1 MSGLD
6 LYSYSLMLLIWW
18 EHNNC
23 SFEDYLKLV
32 DYLKSLLIRTLFDWS
47 RIILPLLIF
56 NIPLEFLF
64 DLFVIVACILYSSSL
79 TWNTFFI
86 NEILLF
92 IPHPPQKKKSLF
104 FLISRF
110 YALFLVPE
118 SVFVNSLCVT

>member
-23 SFEDYLKLV
+23 SFEDYAKPV

-47 RIILPLLIF
+47 CVVLPLLIF

-64 DLFVIVACILYSSSL
+64 DLFVIVACIV
-79 TWNTFFI
+79 FI
-86 NEILLF
+86 IITMEYLF
-92 IPHPPQKKKSLF
+92 YQ
-104 FLISRF
+104 
-110 YALFLVPE
+110 
-118 SVFVNSLCVT
+118 